1 MTTAGDGLKGAVKV
15 FTEAGIDTP
24 AVDAWQIVQHV
35 MQWSRAE
42 LLMHSKKLMT
52 DAQAKDL
59 NAAIERRLK
68 HEPVSRIIGTRA
80 FWKSE
85 FKVTPDTLDP
95 RQDSETLIEAM
106 LKYAV
111 PRPENILDLGTGT
124 GCLLLSLLMEFP
136 AARGTGVDIS
146 AGAAAVARENA
157 AALSL
162 SPRANF
168 VESNWEDFAPG
179 DSFDSLITNPP
190 YIAPDEIPGL
200 APEVTQYD
208 PMSALVGGTDGLDC
222 YRSIA
227 KHAPRWLKPGAWAV
241 FEIGYRQ
248 ANAVKSI
255 LAEAGFTVIQ
265 TVPDLAGNDRAVVA
279 RMP

>member
-124 GCLLLSLLMEFP
+124 GCLLLSLLIEWP
-136 AARGTGVDIS
+136 EARGTGVDIS

-157 AALSL
+157 AALGL
-162 SPRANF
+162 SVRANF

-179 DSFDSLITNPP
+179 DLFDSLITNPP
-190 YIAPDEIPGL
+190 YIAPDEIPAL

-208 PMSALVGGTDGLDC
+208 PMTALVGGADGLEC

-241 FEIGYRQ
+241 FEIGYLQ
-248 ANAVKSI
+248 ANAVKTI
-255 LAEAGFTVIQ
+255 LAEAGFAVIQ